1 VSSRNVHSSNTHAPA
16 PAASAHRR
24 DHPPGSARENHEAT
38 EADRGLLIE
47 LQLLRRAMDAIP
59 GHFLILDARRAGI
72 PILFANGAVAR
83 DYGYE
88 PEALMGLRFSTLAA
102 IGAEEQAQL
111 DWLREA
117 STAGPGSRRELQAMR
132 RDGSPFL
139 VGIAVARILDR
150 AGEITHFVC
159 SGRDITVMIEEQ
171 RRREALQGQLYA
183 EMQERE
189 RMAIELRFAQKLESV
204 GRLAAGIAHEI
215 NTPIQYVGDSA
226 HFLKAAVTDLQQLN
240 DVYRAAVDALIAG
253 DSAESVRARIAKV
266 EGGISKDFLDAE
278 IPDAF
283 ARLREGVGLVAGIV
297 RAMKEFAHP
306 PTQDHSPADINH
318 ALETT
323 LVVARNEYKY
333 LAVVKTELAELPL
346 VICNIGELNQV
357 FLNIIVNAAHA
368 IASAGRDAESGV
380 IRICTLVSGQNVEI
394 SFEDNGCGIAEANLE
409 RVFDPF
415 FTTKEVGKGTGQGL
429 AIARSI
435 IVDKHF
441 GEIVVSSEVGVGTR
455 MLVRLP
461 IGGRT
466 GDEDA

>member
-1 VSSRNVHSSNTHAPA
+1 MHPSKPYAS
-16 PAASAHRR
+16 AAAVPAHRR
-24 DHPPGSARENHEAT
+24 EHLPSSSREDNGAAESN
-38 EADRGLLIE
+38 RGLLIE

-88 PEALMGLRFSTLAA
+88 VEALIGLRFSKLAA
-102 IGAEEQAQL
+102 IGAEEQEQL
-111 DWLREA
+111 QWLREA
-117 STAGPGSRRELQAMR
+117 STAGPGSRRELQAVR
-132 RDGSPFL
+132 RDGSQFL
-139 VGIAVARILDR
+139 VGIAVARIMDQ
-150 AGEITHFVC
+150 AGDITHFVC

-183 EMQERE
+183 EMRERE

-226 HFLKAAVTDLQQLN
+226 HFLKAAVNDLQQLN
-240 DVYRAAVDALIAG
+240 DAYRAAVEALIAG
-253 DSAESVRARIAKV
+253 DAPENVRDRVRKV
-266 EGGISKDFLDAE
+266 EVGISKDFLDAE

-306 PTQDHSPADINH
+306 PTQDHSPAEINH

-333 LAVVKTELAELPL
+333 LASVKTELAELPP

-368 IASAGRDAESGV
+368 IAAAGRDAESGV
-380 IRICTLVSGQNVEI
+380 IRICTAVAGPNVEI

-435 IVDKHF
+435 IVDKHS
-441 GEIVVSSEVGVGTR
+441 GEILVSSEVGVGTR

-466 GDEDA
+466 GDRDA

>member
-1 VSSRNVHSSNTHAPA
+1 MHPSKSYASAAAAP
-16 PAASAHRR
+16 AHRR
-24 DHPPGSARENHEAT
+24 DHLPGSSREDNDA
-38 EADRGLLIE
+38 AGSDRGLLAE

-88 PEALMGLRFSTLAA
+88 PEALIGLRFSQLAA
-102 IGAEEQAQL
+102 IGTEEQEQL
-111 DWLREA
+111 TWLREA
-117 STAGPGSRRELQAMR
+117 SAAGPGSRRELQAVR

-139 VGIAVARILDR
+139 VGIAVAGILGQQGD
-150 AGEITHFVC
+150 ITHFVC

-183 EMQERE
+183 EMRERE

-226 HFLKAAVTDLQQLN
+226 HFLKAAVADLQQLN
-240 DVYRAAVDALIAG
+240 DVYRTAVEALIAG
-253 DSAESVRARIAKV
+253 DTPDDVRASLTRA
-266 EGGISKDFLDAE
+266 EARISKDFLDAE

-306 PTQDHSPADINH
+306 PTHDHSPADINH

-323 LVVARNEYKY
+323 LMVARNEYKY
-333 LAVVKTELAELPL
+333 LAAVTTELAALPP
-346 VICNIGELNQV
+346 VMCNIGELNQV

-368 IASAGRDAESGV
+368 IAAAGRDADSGV
-380 IRICTLVSGQNVEI
+380 IRICTAVEGQNVEI
-394 SFEDNGCGIAEANLE
+394 SFEDNGCGIAEGNLE

-435 IVDKHF
+435 IVDKHS
-441 GEIVVSSEVGVGTR
+441 GEILVSSEFGVGTR

-466 GDEDA
+466 GDHDA